1 MVKKYYTLNFKRFLS
16 LQKAFF
22 LCYLIENK
30 PKYFVPYLGSISI
43 EMKIAT
49 EYDFGLAIAKACV
62 DKGWEDGHAGGYSEV
77 RAQAEIAADFA
88 EKILAII
95 GPA

>member
-1 MVKKYYTLNFKRFLS
+1 MTIEQRLAERE
-16 LQKAFF
+16 QRRKADQQFREK
-22 LCYLIENK
+22 LVDE
-30 PKYFVPYLGSISI
+30 
-43 EMKIAT
+43 IAT

-62 DKGWEDGHAGGYSEV
+62 DKGWEDGHSGGYSEV
-77 RAQAEIAADFA
+77 RTQSEIAADFA

>member
-1 MVKKYYTLNFKRFLS
+1 MTTEERLAEREQRRKTDQQFREK
-16 LQKAFF
+16 
-22 LCYLIENK
+22 LIDE
-30 PKYFVPYLGSISI
+30 
-43 EMKIAT
+43 IAT

-62 DKGWEDGHAGGYSEV
+62 DKGWEDGHASGYSEV

-88 EKILAII
+88 EKIISII